1 MNGAG
6 WEVAASSPSIFGRDD
21 EFLRVSAFLDAIP
34 HGPRALLLEGEAG
47 VGKTTIWR
55 WALERAAAA
64 SYRVLSCRPAEIE
77 AKWSYAALADLVGGV
92 LNEVSPTL
100 SPPQRRA
107 LDVALLRGGEEGTL
121 DPRAVAVAVLAGLR
135 TLAASGPTLIG
146 VDDAQWLDAPSARV
160 LQFVIR
166 RLKAES
172 VGVLVTQRTREDGG
186 IALGLERALA
196 GDDFSKLTLPPLS
209 LGALHHVVRTRLGAE
224 LPRSVLVQVHQ
235 TSGGNPFYALEIGRD
250 ILEHGME
257 HRIGAITLPKSLRE
271 LVERR
276 LGLLPRRTYEVLLTI
291 SALSNPTLAVIAAAA
306 ERPDLVADDI
316 SRASRAGIVEV
327 DADQVRFAHPLLA
340 AVRYGAASAEQR
352 RAVHRRLAGV
362 VVDVEE
368 RARHLALAATGP
380 DTSVADALDEAAL
393 WARARGAPDA
403 AATLLEEAIRL
414 TPPDQMEAS
423 WRRTR
428 ESAMCHY
435 MAGDTDRARQLW
447 EQIERSAPAGPA
459 RAAALW
465 HLAEFRSSR
474 LNLQQQIDVAERAFR
489 EAGDDVALKSAVEHT
504 IALSLA
510 WGGEV
515 LQALPHAQSALE
527 HAEAQ
532 SDQTVLALA
541 RGADLS
547 VRYLSGSGFSAELVE
562 RTMAL
567 DWATRHL
574 PIENSPHFVWAM
586 VLAFV
591 GEAPDAAR
599 REFTELRQQVQESG
613 LEISLP
619 ILFFSMSDLE
629 CRAGDWNLAAR
640 YATESSEAAARTEQV
655 FRAPLGLLAMA
666 ALDARRGR
674 LDAAR
679 AAASEALSIASRV
692 GPRYVEGRIWAA
704 LGFIELCSNDAEA
717 AHDWVARV
725 TDLEDSGGYRE
736 PTAFRCAHDGIEALI
751 RLGRLEQAAKQVE
764 KLEARGRALD
774 RAWALAMGAR
784 CRGLLAAANGDLSA
798 AQDALRE
805 AVLLHERL
813 PDPFELGRTL
823 LLRGNVQRRS
833 RQKRL
838 ARASL
843 EQALALFDGL
853 GAGGWADSAR
863 DEIRR
868 LGVQSAG
875 RDELSAT
882 EDRVAHLVAAG
893 RTNREIAS
901 ALFVSVKAVEA
912 NLTRIYAKLDV
923 RSRTELALRLRDRQM

>member
-1 MNGAG
+1 MSGAG
-6 WEVAASSPSIFGRDD
+6 REAAASSHTIYGRGD

-47 VGKTTIWR
+47 VGKTTIWG
-55 WALERAAAA
+55 WALEQSVAARF
-64 SYRVLSCRPAEIE
+64 RVLSCRPAEVE
-77 AKWSYAALADLVGGV
+77 AKWSYAALADLLAGV
-92 LNEVSPTL
+92 LDEILPTL
-100 SPPQRRA
+100 SPPQRHA

-121 DPRAVAVAVLAGLR
+121 DPRAVAVAVLASLR
-135 TLAASGPTLIG
+135 TLAASSTTLIAI
-146 VDDAQWLDAPSARV
+146 DDAQWLDAPSARV

-166 RLKAES
+166 RLTSEP
-172 VGVLVTQRTREDGG
+172 VGVLVAQRTSDDGG
-186 IALGLERALA
+186 VALGLDRALA
-196 GDDFSKLTLPPLS
+196 GDDFSKLTLQPLS
-209 LGALHHVVRTRLGAE
+209 LGALHHVVRDRLDAE

-235 TSGGNPFYALEIGRD
+235 ASGGNPFYALEIGRD

-257 HRIGAITLPKSLRE
+257 HRTGAITLPKSLRE

-276 LGLLPRRTYEVLLTI
+276 LARLPRRTQEVLLTI
-291 SALSNPTLAVIAAAA
+291 SALSNPRLAVITAAA
-306 ERPDLVADDI
+306 ERPDLVEEDI
-316 SRASRAGIVEV
+316 NRASRAGVVEV
-327 DADQVRFAHPLLA
+327 EGDQVRFAHPLLA
-340 AVRYGAASAEQR
+340 AVRYATASAEQR

-380 DTSVADALDEAAL
+380 DASVADSLDEAAR

-403 AATLLEEAIRL
+403 AAGLLEEAIRL
-414 TPPDQMEAS
+414 TGPDQMGAS
-423 WRRTR
+423 WKRTS
-428 ESAMCHY
+428 EAAMCHY

-447 EQIERSAPAGPA
+447 EQIESSAPAGPA

-465 HLAEFRSSR
+465 HLAEFRHSR
-474 LNLQQQIDVAERAFR
+474 LNLQQKIVVAERAFR

-510 WGGEV
+510 WGGDV
-515 LQALPHAQSALE
+515 LQAQPHARSALE
-527 HAEAQ
+527 LAEAQ

-547 VRYLSGSGFSAELVE
+547 VRYLAGSGFSSELVE

-574 PIENSPHFVWAM
+574 PIENSPRSAWAM
-586 VLAFV
+586 VQALV

-599 REFTELRQQVQESG
+599 HEFATLRRQVQDSG
-613 LEISLP
+613 LEVSLP
-619 ILFFSMSDLE
+619 LLLFSMSDLE
-629 CRAGDWNLAAR
+629 CRTGDWNLAGR
-640 YATESSEAAARTEQV
+640 YATESIEAAARTEQA

-666 ALDARRGR
+666 EVDARRGR

-679 AAASEALSIASRV
+679 AAANEALSIARRV

-704 LGFIELCSNDAEA
+704 LGFIELCSDDAEA
-717 AHDWVARV
+717 AHGWLARV
-725 TDLEDSGGYRE
+725 NDLEESGGYRE
-736 PTAFRCAHDGIEALI
+736 PTAFRSAHDGIEALV
-751 RLGRLEQAAKQVE
+751 RLGRLEEAAAQVDR
-764 KLEARGRALD
+764 LEARGRALD
-774 RAWALAMGAR
+774 RAWALTMGAR
-784 CRGLLAAANGDLSA
+784 CRGLLAAANGDLPA
-798 AQDALRE
+798 AQGALQE
-805 AVLLHERL
+805 AIRHHERL
-813 PDPFELGRTL
+813 PEPFELGRTL
-823 LLRGNVQRRS
+823 LLRGNVDRRC

-843 EQALALFDGL
+843 EQACALFQGL
-853 GAGGWADSAR
+853 GAVGWAARSR

-868 LGVQSAG
+868 LGVRSAG
-875 RDELSAT
+875 RDDLSET
-882 EDRVAHLVAAG
+882 EDRVARLVAAG
-893 RTNREIAS
+893 RTNREIAG

-923 RSRTELALRLRDRQM
+923 RSRTELAVRLGSRQM